1 MTTIPELPDAVHMGV
16 FTDREE
22 WLKVRQ
28 GGIGGSEVATIC
40 GLNKWESPYTL
51 WAKKMNM
58 IESPDLSDREPIEW
72 GNRLESVIIDK
83 FEDTHPELTLLRDVG
98 TYQHK
103 QRPWQRAN
111 PDALYLTESGEYG
124 VLEIKTAQFE
134 DDWTDGVPRYYVSQV
149 QWYLQTLGLG
159 EATLAVLFHGNK
171 YREFPI
177 LANPLEQ
184 DVNLE
189 RVHEFLEYMANGQ
202 APDFDGADSTY
213 ETVRSMHPN
222 IDPSKAAELEDLG
235 VEYLQLDRESKDA
248 YKKLQH
254 LKTRI
259 LDVMEDAKTGNV
271 YGKATFIRSARGTD
285 GTPYLQLKKG
295 TVD

>member
-1 MTTIPELPDAVHMGV
+1 MTTIPVLPDATHMGV

-22 WLKVRQ
+22 WLKVRE

-40 GLNKWESPYTL
+40 GLNKWESAYTL
-51 WAKKMNM
+51 WAKKMGL

-83 FEDTHPELTLLRDVG
+83 FEDMHPELTLLRDVG
-98 TYQHK
+98 TYQNT

-111 PDALYLTESGEYG
+111 PDALYITPSGDYG

-134 DDWTDGVPRYYVSQV
+134 DDWTDGVPRYYYTQV

-189 RVHEFLEYMANGQ
+189 RVQLFLEYMANGQ

-213 ETVRSMHPN
+213 ETVRSMHPHIN
-222 IDPSKAAELEDLG
+222 PDLSVELEHVGLAYQQA
-235 VEYLQLDRESKDA
+235 VEAQTSTNKVVQE
-248 YKKLQH
+248 

-259 LDVMEDAKTGNV
+259 LDAMGDAKTATV
-271 YGKATFIRSARGTD
+271 FGKATFIRSARGDT

-295 TVD
+295 TVN

>member
-1 MTTIPELPDAVHMGV
+1 MTTIPELPDATHMGV

-22 WLKVRQ
+22 WLKVRE

-51 WAKKMNM
+51 WAKKMHLV
-58 IESPDLSDREPIEW
+58 ESPDISDREPIEW
-72 GNRLESVIIDK
+72 GNRLEPVIIDK
-83 FEDTHPELTLLRDVG
+83 FEDMHPELNLVRDVG

-103 QRPWQRAN
+103 ERPWQRAN
-111 PDALYLTESGEYG
+111 PDALYWYFDEDNVVRYG

-134 DDWTDGVPRYYVSQV
+134 DDWTDGVPRYYVTQV

-177 LANPLEQ
+177 LANKLEQ
-184 DVNLE
+184 DVNME
-189 RVHEFLEYMANGQ
+189 RVLLFCEYLEHGT

-213 ETVRSMHPN
+213 ETVRNMHPN
-222 IDPSKAAELEDLG
+222 IDPSKSVELEDL
-235 VEYLQLDRESKDA
+235 VAEAQLLEPLQ
-248 YKKLQH
+248 
-254 LKTRI
+254 
-259 LDVMEDAKTGNV
+259 
-271 YGKATFIRSARGTD
+271 ARRDSGD
-285 GTPYLQLKKG
+285 QSE
-295 TVD
+295 